1 MISAAN
7 RVRQDMSAKDVPGWD
22 SMNHIFIVMEINK
35 ITGLDLSPEETV
47 KLATLG
53 DFHDAI
59 LTAQRAGG

>member
-35 ITGLDLSPEETV
+35 ITGLDLSPEKTA